1 MSDKKIRRLGT
12 WDSRKP
18 GQSPKEMKKLLEKAD
33 DTLKSTK
40 MKPEFQSQVI
50 SSSDRN
56 IIKQGGISP
65 KYSGSALTNPIT
77 TQDRST
83 GGNRKVHAEYL
94 RGKHYKEVMSG
105 RLANSYTNP
114 TWPSK
119 TGVYGSEVRRT
130 PMFRKSEVEKVKDKV
145 TLNPKSRYK
154 QFLKETMPHTNLGME
169 FRTPNKQRILE
180 GGSPKR
186 SITARAGAGLGWLK
200 RKYLS
205 YGASQW
211 RKSKTH

>member
-18 GQSPKEMKKLLEKAD
+18 GQSPKEMKALLEDAD
-33 DTLKSTK
+33 KTLKSTK

-50 SSSDRN
+50 SSNKPESEKVRN
-56 IIKQGGISP
+56 P
-65 KYSGSALTNPIT
+65 LTIH
-77 TQDRST
+77 DRST
-83 GGNRKVHAEYL
+83 GSPRKGHAEYL

>member
-1 MSDKKIRRLGT
+1 ML
-12 WDSRKP
+12 
-18 GQSPKEMKKLLEKAD
+18 
-33 DTLKSTK
+33 
-40 MKPEFQSQVI
+40 
-50 SSSDRN
+50 
-56 IIKQGGISP
+56 
-65 KYSGSALTNPIT
+65 
-77 TQDRST
+77 
-83 GGNRKVHAEYL
+83 
-94 RGKHYKEVMSG
+94 
-105 RLANSYTNP
+105 
-114 TWPSK
+114 
-119 TGVYGSEVRRT
+119 
-130 PMFRKSEVEKVKDKV
+130 RKSATDAVKDKV

-205 YGASQW
+205 YGASHW

>member
-1 MSDKKIRRLGT
+1 
-12 WDSRKP
+12 
-18 GQSPKEMKKLLEKAD
+18 
-33 DTLKSTK
+33 
-40 MKPEFQSQVI
+40 
-50 SSSDRN
+50 
-56 IIKQGGISP
+56 
-65 KYSGSALTNPIT
+65 
-77 TQDRST
+77 
-83 GGNRKVHAEYL
+83 
-94 RGKHYKEVMSG
+94 MSG

-119 TGVYGSEVRRT
+119 TGVYGSEVRRN